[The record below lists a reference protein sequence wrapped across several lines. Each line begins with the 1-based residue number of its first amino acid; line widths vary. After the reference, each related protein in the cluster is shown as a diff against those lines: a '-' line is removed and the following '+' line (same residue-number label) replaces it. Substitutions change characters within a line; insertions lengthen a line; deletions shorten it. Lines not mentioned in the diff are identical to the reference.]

1 MSSELEKV
9 LRVVCAS
16 LEESKTVS
24 KTIVTMRRVL
34 LLKKETLEK
43 AAISPVLIEEL
54 MLLKEWYMNWKS
66 TVESTQKEVSEVL
79 TEEVWESFLLEKSQE
94 ENEREE
100 EERVEQVQLKR
111 EAALEHVKSNV
122 SEKNEDINVSYKIET
137 KEIPKLPA
145 NKSLKGK
152 VFDDWHASFYVKM
165 CQASLM
171 IFCW

>member
-24 KTIVTMRRVL
+24 KTIVTMCRVL

-100 EERVEQVQLKR
+100 EERVK
-111 EAALEHVKSNV
+111 
-122 SEKNEDINVSYKIET
+122 
-137 KEIPKLPA
+137 
-145 NKSLKGK
+145 
-152 VFDDWHASFYVKM
+152 
-165 CQASLM
+165 
-171 IFCW
+171 